1 MEPTRLE
8 LLIRRNDVD
17 DLFVRFGATKDALDT
32 STKIIPMSHRGKT
45 WSLA

>member
-17 DLFVRFGATKDALDT
+17 DLFVRFGATKDALDP

-45 WSLA
+45 WSFA